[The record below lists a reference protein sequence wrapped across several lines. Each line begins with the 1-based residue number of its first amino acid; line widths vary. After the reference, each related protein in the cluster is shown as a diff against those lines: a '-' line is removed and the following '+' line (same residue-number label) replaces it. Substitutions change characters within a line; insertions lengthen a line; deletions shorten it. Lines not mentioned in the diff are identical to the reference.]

1 MLGALFLFAQRHAPI
16 CWWLGAFFYIF
27 FRWGLTGFKTAFL
40 KLDVCSRIRSHS
52 SSHRVCCQIDF
63 NPSTFNH
70 LNLDLASARTQRSQ
84 KTICYINN
92 NCPIHCYKPDRR
104 EQVKSV
110 MKYSGPRMIFKHPI
124 FAIRHIID
132 GYKKAPP
139 RGRRAAARKSE
150 T

>member
-1 MLGALFLFAQRHAPI
+1 MNTQHPRIDRELRTIEAMIRMYCRDHHDTGGEYCEI
-16 CWWLGAFFYIF
+16 CNELMTYAEKRLEKCPYQEDKP
-27 FRWGLTGFKTAFL
+27 TCT
-40 KLDVCSRIRSHS
+40 
-52 SSHRVCCQIDF
+52 
-63 NPSTFNH
+63 
-70 LNLDLASARTQRSQ
+70 
-84 KTICYINN
+84 

-104 EQVKSV
+104 EQVKSI

-139 RGRRAAARKSE
+139 RGHRAAARKSE